1 MEQAETNTKTV
12 DGYFGPKQVTREAF
26 VAQWVEHF
34 QQVYHLANTT
44 AEFTELRTMRD
55 RIADLAGLKWEGL
68 K

>member
-1 MEQAETNTKTV
+1 MELAEMNTKTV

-26 VAQWVEHF
+26 TAQWVEHF
-34 QQVYHLANTT
+34 QQVYHLADTP

-55 RIADLAGLKWEGL
+55 RIAVLAGQKWDGL